1 MPRSFLVKKAS
12 STRVPDYGQL
22 HSRAHEVIGSSS
34 GWRPSSG
41 GQALPAP
48 LQTEDAPPSAPCEA
62 ARLWDRGA
70 ILARLSLPLPLE
82 GEAKGTPGP
91 SPPSPD
97 VSPAD
102 APTGTPLRDN
112 QNDLNRLSLPR
123 RRVPEL
129 GSPAEGSKATPDK
142 LVGAPGEIPPRLGCC
157 DCRASYPAVCR
168 HRELPPR
175 KSFACKHCDKEYAS
189 LGALKMHIRTHT
201 LPCLCKIC
209 GKAFS
214 RPWLLQ
220 GHIRTHTDPLGRQEV
235 PVPGLCQDL
244 LPHVPA
250 GAARRGRLLPGVLMR
265 PPGAAPS
272 SRGQSNQLPV
282 PCQAIEGKAHAMGIF
297 SHMHRGGL
305 AVLPGTHIAA
315 RCGGICG
322 CPRMESRQLASNA
335 FQQAVRQDRSVLL
348 AGLRSPLL
356 PCALQLARRASRL
369 PVQLSGAA

>member
-22 HSRAHEVIGSSS
+22 HSRAHEVIGSGS

-70 ILARLSLPLPLE
+70 LLARLSLPLPLE

-91 SPPSPD
+91 SPSSPD

-102 APTGTPLRDN
+102 TPTGTPLRDN

-142 LVGAPGEIPPRLGCC
+142 LVGAPGETPPRLGCC

-220 GHIRTHTDPLGRQEV
+220 GHIRTHTGEKPYS
-235 PVPGLCQDL
+235 CS
-244 LPHVPA
+244 HC
-250 GAARRGRLLPGVLMR
+250 
-265 PPGAAPS
+265 
-272 SRGQSNQLPV
+272 SR
-282 PCQAIEGKAHAMGIF
+282 
-297 SHMHRGGL
+297 
-305 AVLPGTHIAA
+305 
-315 RCGGICG
+315 
-322 CPRMESRQLASNA
+322 A
-335 FQQAVRQDRSVLL
+335 FADRSNLRAHLQTHSDVKKYQCRACAKTFSRMSLL
-348 AGLRSPLL
+348 ARHEEAGCCP
-356 PCALQLARRASRL
+356 AS
-369 PVQLSGAA
+369 